1 MSVRLAAEQ
10 QNIIIFMLL
19 KMIRDTPL
27 RGKKHIEIWADNCS
41 SQNKNYYI
49 MGALWSLVD
58 QQNNAHETITLK
70 SFEPG
75 HTFMAAD
82 AVHAAVERNMVAT
95 KNVIGTD
102 HFSNNKNGSRFL
114 PDFMACFQEK
124 ADFQVQPDLHRGLS
138 GFPKSRVLPDLK
150 NMGARNHKTF
160 LPPMS
165 TYSKV
170 GQSFNT
176 IFDVQKQL

>member
-1 MSVRLAAEQ
+1 
-10 QNIIIFMLL
+10 MLL

-70 SFEPG
+70 KILSL
-75 HTFMAAD
+75 
-82 AVHAAVERNMVAT
+82 
-95 KNVIGTD
+95 GT
-102 HFSNNKNGSRFL
+102 HPWQRMLYTPLLRETWLPPRTIKNGSRFL

-160 LPPMS
+160 LPQMS
-165 TYSKV
+165 TFSKV

>member
-1 MSVRLAAEQ
+1 
-10 QNIIIFMLL
+10 
-19 KMIRDTPL
+19 MIRDTPL